1 MLEKRLSRQQLFT
14 LLVKHLQRPTPHH
27 EINVCSQSI
36 TFFFTTELINEFVSL
51 YIYFSFTFTI
61 SFLSVLQLILTCII
75 DYYYYFQLIYV
86 LIQGLFITSSHQIMT
101 NGIFI
106 NTEDYIFFTS
116 ILLVCC
122 RKLMNLVHRQIN

>member
-14 LLVKHLQRPTPHH
+14 LLVKDLQRPTPHH

-36 TFFFTTELINEFVSL
+36 TFFFTIELINEFVCL
-51 YIYFSFTFTI
+51 HIYFSFTLAI